1 MLSEVNQTEI
11 DMRSHFYV
19 ESKQQ
24 QQNQVHRYR
33 ERIGECQRQ
42 GVGVRKKSEGHQQV
56 QTFISSYKVN
66 KYGDTMYSMMTA
78 VNNTAWNI

>member
-33 ERIGECQRQ
+33 ERIGECQR
-42 GVGVRKKSEGHQQV
+42 
-56 QTFISSYKVN
+56 
-66 KYGDTMYSMMTA
+66 
-78 VNNTAWNI
+78 